1 MHTVFSIR
9 KTLLG
14 LLANTCNSLTAEEFA
29 IEAFPPF
36 ALPRESVHGD
46 LSSNAAMMMAK
57 RLRRP
62 PKEVAQIFCEALE
75 TSELVNHV
83 EIAGPGFLNIF
94 LSDFVFRK
102 ILKEILTELGGYGRS
117 AVHSGKR
124 ALVEFVSAN
133 PTGPLHVGHIRGA
146 VVGDTVAELMM
157 AVGYEVQR
165 EYYYNDAGA
174 QMRNLG
180 LSVQARYRELYGLP
194 FTFPEDGYKGAYIVE
209 IAEEIRREHG
219 DSRLEEGWEWFT
231 EYAAE
236 RLMKRISED
245 LAALRISFDS
255 FVSEKSLYESGE
267 VKSTLLDLTAKHA
280 IYKKDNA
287 IWLRSTL
294 KGDDKDR
301 VLVKSDG
308 EPTYVTPDIAYHRFK
323 LRRGFDRL
331 VNVMGHDHHSQA
343 ERVRYALE
351 LLGLETSSLYYLL
364 TQMVSLKAGD
374 RLMKFSK
381 REGELITMREMI
393 EDVSADVTRYFFI
406 QRSYSAQMTFDWE
419 LAKSRSMDNP
429 VYYLQYV
436 HARACS
442 IAAKAVEKGISA
454 DIGEDLDWSILASPR
469 ERELLIKLA
478 HYPAVI
484 LDAADRLEPH
494 LLTNYLEDL
503 AKTFHAYY
511 QAQRVLNESDPQ
523 GSKPRFLLVQAV
535 RQVMEN
541 ALGILKVT
549 APEEM

>member
-1 MHTVFSIR
+1 MHTIFSLR

-14 LLANTCNSLTAEEFA
+14 LLADTCTSLAGEEIA

-36 ALPRESVHGD
+36 ALPRESIHGD

-57 RLRRP
+57 RLRRS
-62 PKEVAQIFCEALE
+62 PKEIAEIFRVALE
-75 TSELVNHV
+75 TSELVDHV

-94 LSDFVFRK
+94 LSNFMLKK
-102 ILKEILTELGGYGRS
+102 ILETILTRLGGYGRS

-124 ALVEFVSAN
+124 VLVEFVSAN

-146 VVGDTVAELMM
+146 VVGDTVAELMA

-180 LSVQARYRELYGLP
+180 LSVQARYGELYGLH
-194 FTFPEDGYKGAYIVE
+194 FTFPEDGYKGAYIIE
-209 IAEEIRREHG
+209 IAEQIRREHG
-219 DSRLEEGWEWFT
+219 DSHLETGWEWFT
-231 EYAAE
+231 QYAAE

-255 FVSEKSLYESGE
+255 FVSEKSLYDSGE
-267 VKSTLLDLTAKHA
+267 VNSSLSDLAAQHA
-280 IYKKDNA
+280 TYERDGA
-287 IWLRSTL
+287 VWLRSTL

-308 EPTYVTPDIAYHRFK
+308 EPTYVTPDIAYHRSK
-323 LRRGFDRL
+323 LRRGFNRL

-343 ERVRYALE
+343 ERVKYALE
-351 LLGLETSSLYYLL
+351 LLGLETSSLHYLL

-374 RLMKFSK
+374 QLMKFSK

-393 EDVSADVTRYFFI
+393 DDVSADVTRYFFI
-406 QRSYSAQMTFDWE
+406 QRSYTAQMTFDWE

-454 DIGEDLDWSILASPR
+454 QIGEELDWSILASTR
-469 ERELLIKLA
+469 ERELLTKLA
-478 HYPAVI
+478 HYPAIV

-511 QAQRVLNESDPQ
+511 QAQRVLSESDPQ

-535 RQVMEN
+535 RQVIEN

-549 APEEM
+549 APEKM